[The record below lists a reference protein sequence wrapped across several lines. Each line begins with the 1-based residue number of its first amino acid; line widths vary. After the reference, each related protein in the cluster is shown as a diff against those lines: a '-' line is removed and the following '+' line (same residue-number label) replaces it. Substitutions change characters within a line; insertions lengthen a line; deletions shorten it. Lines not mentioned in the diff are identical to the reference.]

1 MRIAIAGFQ
10 HETNTFAPM
19 LADLEAFTRESGW
32 PGLTRGDDIFER
44 FEPLNVPLSGFMRAA
59 RAAGHSV
66 LPIVWTS
73 AEPCSF
79 VTDEAFDT
87 IAYIILEG
95 IRAAGDIDALYLD
108 LHGAMVTS
116 SYEDGEGELLRRVR
130 EQVGMELPVVVSLD
144 LHANVTR
151 QMVDL
156 SDVLTIYRTYPHLDM
171 AETGVRC
178 LPLLERM
185 VSNGKP
191 QKAFVQLPFLIPLH
205 AQYTNMPPCK
215 QLYGML
221 EEKVPG
227 AVWSADIAA
236 GFPPADIHDAGT
248 SIVAYGDS
256 LEATEGFTDAIY
268 TAFIEAESTFD
279 ASTLRPL
286 EAVRRAMQQPSGKP
300 IVLADVEDNPGAG
313 ATSDTTGLLHAMVE
327 GGARGA
333 YIGMFFD
340 PDVVQI
346 ASALGLG
353 KSFST
358 ILGAKTGGPGERG
371 FEGTFKVVALSDG
384 MFPFTGEMMGGA
396 TAQLGPIALLQVVHA
411 GSDIKVLVGS
421 QRFQCLDRAMFSHL
435 GVDLSAARILAVKST
450 VHFRADFEP
459 IAQAV
464 WCVKT
469 PGANPSKLDEVVYT
483 NLRRGVRLGPL
494 GPTH

>member
-19 LADLEAFTRESGW
+19 LAELEAFTRDSGW
-32 PGLTRGDDIFER
+32 PGLTRGDGIFER
-44 FEPLNVPLSGFMRAA
+44 FEPLNVPLAGFMRAA
-59 RAAGHSV
+59 RDAGHTIV
-66 LPIVWTS
+66 PIVWTS

-87 IAYIILEG
+87 VVSIILEG
-95 IRAAGDIDALYLD
+95 LREAGDIDALYLD
-108 LHGAMVTS
+108 LHGAMVTQ
-116 SYEDGEGELLRRVR
+116 SYEDGEGEVLRRVR
-130 EQVGMELPVVVSLD
+130 EHIGTELPLVVSLD
-144 LHANVTR
+144 LHANVTQ

-171 AETGVRC
+171 AETGARC

-185 VSNGKP
+185 VSSGKP

-205 AQYTNMPPCK
+205 AQYTNTPPCNA
-215 QLYGML
+215 LYSML
-221 EEKVPG
+221 EQKVPS

-248 SIVAYGDS
+248 SIVVYGDS
-256 LEATEGFTDAIY
+256 QEAIDRFADAIY
-268 TAFIEAESTFD
+268 TAFMNAESSFD
-279 ASTLRPL
+279 ASTLKPVD
-286 EAVRRAMQQPSGKP
+286 AVRRAMQQKPGKP
-300 IVLADVEDNPGAG
+300 VVLADVEDNPGAG

-327 GGARGA
+327 VGARNA

-340 PDVVQI
+340 PDVVQ
-346 ASALGLG
+346 AAATTGLDG
-353 KSFST
+353 SFSA
-358 ILGAKTGGPGERG
+358 ILGAKNGGPGERE
-371 FEGTFKVVALSDG
+371 FEGTFKVIALSDG
-384 MFPFTGEMMGGA
+384 TFPFTGEMMGGA

-421 QRFQCLDRAMFSHL
+421 QRFQCLDQAMFSHL
-435 GVDLSAARILAVKST
+435 GVDLDAARIVAVKST

-464 WCVKT
+464 WCVQT
-469 PGANPSKLDEVVYT
+469 PGANPSKLDEVVYE
-483 NLRRGVRLGPL
+483 NLRTGVRLGPL
-494 GPTH
+494 GPSQ

>member
-1 MRIAIAGFQ
+1 
-10 HETNTFAPM
+10 
-19 LADLEAFTRESGW
+19 
-32 PGLTRGDDIFER
+32 
-44 FEPLNVPLSGFMRAA
+44 
-59 RAAGHSV
+59 
-66 LPIVWTS
+66 
-73 AEPCSF
+73 
-79 VTDEAFDT
+79 
-87 IAYIILEG
+87 
-95 IRAAGDIDALYLD
+95 
-108 LHGAMVTS
+108 
-116 SYEDGEGELLRRVR
+116 
-130 EQVGMELPVVVSLD
+130 
-144 LHANVTR
+144 
-151 QMVDL
+151 
-156 SDVLTIYRTYPHLDM
+156 
-171 AETGVRC
+171 
-178 LPLLERM
+178 
-185 VSNGKP
+185 
-191 QKAFVQLPFLIPLH
+191 
-205 AQYTNMPPCK
+205 MPPCK

-256 LEATEGFTDAIY
+256 REAIEGFTDAIY

-327 GGARGA
+327 GGAREA

-435 GVDLSAARILAVKST
+435 GVDLNAARILAVKST

-469 PGANPSKLDEVVYT
+469 PGANPSKLDEVMYT